1 MDFPQTTV
9 NLDYTLNIMKST
21 DPVNKTTSETCNALL
36 RGELSAIETYTQA
49 IEKFTDSNGDFPL
62 ERIRADHE
70 ASAVS
75 LREII
80 GDCGDEP
87 ATSSGPWGT
96 FATAAE
102 GVAKLFGESPALM
115 MLQHGEIHGIS
126 EYEEAL
132 EDDELDESVK
142 DLIRR
147 ELLPA
152 LRDHL
157 VELERCKS
165 KVN

>member
-1 MDFPQTTV
+1 
-9 NLDYTLNIMKST
+9 MKST
-21 DPVNKTTSETCNALL
+21 DTTNKTTSETCNALL

-49 IEKFTDSNGDFPL
+49 IEKIADHTGDFPL

-70 ASAVS
+70 SSAVS

-80 GDCGDEP
+80 GDSGDEP

-102 GVAKLFGESPALM
+102 GVAKLFGESPALI

-132 EDDELDESVK
+132 EDEELDESVK

-147 ELLPA
+147 ELLPS

-165 KVN
+165 EVS